1 VAADQKRARAESAWI
16 VFFDESAV
24 SLIPPVRR
32 TWSPRGH
39 TPILR
44 HRFGWKKASM
54 AAALGYRP
62 DASAARLC
70 FHLQQPSYNT
80 DSLIAVLD
88 QLASFYAGQQVVL
101 IWDGLSAHW
110 SHKMRAYLDSQRDWL
125 CAERLP
131 AYAPELNAVEYLWA
145 NLKDLELANLPTTTL
160 AEVADATEHG
170 IQRVCDSDSLVV
182 GFLAHTG
189 LTLDP

>member
-1 VAADQKRARAESAWI
+1 VAEDQKGARAESAWL
-16 VFFDESAV
+16 VFFDEAAV

-32 TWSPRGH
+32 TWSPRGQ

-62 DASAARLC
+62 DGSAARLC
-70 FHLQQPSYNT
+70 FHLQQPSYTT
-80 DSLIAVLD
+80 DTLIAVLE
-88 QLASFYAGQQVVL
+88 QLAGFYAGHKVVL
-101 IWDGLSAHW
+101 LWDGLSAHW
-110 SHKMRAYLDSQRDWL
+110 SAKMRAWLDSQRDWL
-125 CAERLP
+125 RAERLP
-131 AYAPELNAVEYLWA
+131 AYAPELNPVEYLWA

-160 AEVADATEHG
+160 AEVADATEQG
-170 IQRVCDSDSLVV
+170 IQRVRKHQDLVV

-189 LTLDP
+189 LPLDP

>member
-1 VAADQKRARAESAWI
+1 VAADQKGARAESAWI

-39 TPILR
+39 TPVLR

-54 AAALGYRP
+54 AAALGYH
-62 DASAARLC
+62 ASSQGARLC

-80 DSLIAVLD
+80 DTLIGVLE
-88 QLASFYAGQQVVL
+88 QLAGFYTDQRVVL

-110 SHKMRAYLDSQRDWL
+110 STRMRAWVDSQHDWL
-125 CAERLP
+125 TVERLP
-131 AYAPELNAVEYLWA
+131 AYAPELNPVEYLWA
-145 NLKDLELANLPTTTL
+145 NLKDLELANRPTTTL
-160 AEVADATEHG
+160 VEVADATEQG
-170 IQRVCDSDSLVV
+170 IQRVCKHENLVV

-189 LTLDP
+189 LSLNP

>member
-1 VAADQKRARAESAWI
+1 
-16 VFFDESAV
+16 
-24 SLIPPVRR
+24 VRR
-32 TWSPRGH
+32 TWSPRGR

-62 DASAARLC
+62 DATAARLC

-80 DSLIAVLD
+80 DTLIGVLD
-88 QLASFYAGQQVVL
+88 QLETFYTGQRVVL
-101 IWDGLSAHW
+101 IWDGLSSHW
-110 SHKMRAYLDSQRDWL
+110 STRMRAYLDSQRDWL
-125 CAERLP
+125 RAERLP
-131 AYAPELNAVEYLWA
+131 AYAPELNPVEYLWA
-145 NLKDLELANLPTTTL
+145 NLKDLELANLPGVTL
-160 AEVADATEHG
+160 ADVADAATQG
-170 IQRVCDSDSLVV
+170 IQRVCKHEDLVT

>member
-1 VAADQKRARAESAWI
+1 VAADQKGAAAESAWI

-24 SLIPPVRR
+24 SLIPPLRR
-32 TWSPRGH
+32 TWSPRGT

-62 DASAARLC
+62 DGTAARLC
-70 FHLQQPSYNT
+70 FHLQQPSYDT
-80 DSLIAVLD
+80 DSLIGVLD
-88 QLASFYAGQQVVL
+88 QLGTFYAGKRVVL
-101 IWDGLSAHW
+101 IWDGLSAHR
-110 SHKMRAYLDSQRDWL
+110 SHRMRAYLDSHHDWL
-125 CAERLP
+125 RVERLP

-145 NLKDLELANLPTTTL
+145 NLKDVELANLPTTTL
-160 AEVADATEHG
+160 AEVADAATQG
-170 IQRVCDSDSLVV
+170 IQRVCKHEDLVT

-189 LTLDP
+189 LSLDP

>member
-1 VAADQKRARAESAWI
+1 VAADQKGARAESAWL

-39 TPILR
+39 TPVLR

-70 FHLQQPSYNT
+70 FHLQQPSDNT
-80 DSLIAVLD
+80 DTLIEVLD
-88 QLASFYAGQQVVL
+88 QLGTFYSGHKVVL
-101 IWDGLSAHW
+101 LWDGLSAHW
-110 SHKMRAYLDSQRDWL
+110 STRMRAYLDSQRDWL
-125 CAERLP
+125 CAKRLP
-131 AYAPELNAVEYLWA
+131 AYAPELNPVEYLWA

-160 AEVADATEHG
+160 AEVADATEQG
-170 IQRVCDSDSLVV
+170 ILRVCNSDDLVT

>member
-1 VAADQKRARAESAWI
+1 VAADQKGAAAESAWL

-32 TWSPRGH
+32 TWSPRGR

-62 DASAARLC
+62 DGSAARLC

-80 DSLIAVLD
+80 DALIGVLD
-88 QLASFYAGQQVVL
+88 QLKAFYAGHKMVL
-101 IWDGLSAHW
+101 LWDGLSAHW
-110 SHKMRAYLDSQRDWL
+110 STRMRAFLDSQRDWL
-125 CAERLP
+125 TVERLP
-131 AYAPELNAVEYLWA
+131 AYAPELNPVEGLWA
-145 NLKDLELANLPTTTL
+145 NLKNLELANRPTTTL
-160 AEVADATEHG
+160 VEVVDATEQG
-170 IQRVCDSDSLVV
+170 IQRICKSVSLVV
-182 GFLAHTG
+182 GFLARTG
-189 LTLDP
+189 LSLDP

>member
-1 VAADQKRARAESAWI
+1 VAADQKGAAAESAWI

-39 TPILR
+39 TPVLR

-62 DASAARLC
+62 DATAARLC

-80 DSLIAVLD
+80 DTLIDVLD
-88 QLASFYAGQQVVL
+88 QLGQFYAGQRVVL
-101 IWDGLSAHW
+101 IWDGLSSHW
-110 SHKMRAYLDSQRDWL
+110 STRMRAYVDSQRDWL
-125 CAERLP
+125 QAERLP
-131 AYAPELNAVEYLWA
+131 AYAPELNPVEYLWA
-145 NLKDLELANLPTTTL
+145 NLKDVELANLPTTTL
-160 AEVADATEHG
+160 AEVADAATQG
-170 IQRVCDSDSLVV
+170 IQRVCTSEHLIV
-182 GFLAHTG
+182 GLLAHTG
-189 LTLDP
+189 LALDP